1 MTRAVEFYFD
11 YGSPTTYLA
20 WTQLPDVC
28 ARHGADLEY
37 KPILLGGVFHA
48 TGNASPAMVEAKLT
62 WMKGDLANFAKRYG
76 VPFTMNPHFIVNT
89 LPVMRGVFWAQREG
103 IFEPYNKAMFQAMWV
118 DGVNL
123 NEPEEISRV
132 VSEAGLDA
140 AAMGAA
146 IQEPAIK
153 SELVE
158 ATTQATD
165 RGVFGAPTFFVSG
178 EMHFGQDRLDWIE
191 EALAKA

>member
-20 WTQLPDVC
+20 WTQLPQIC
-28 ARHGADLEY
+28 ARHGADLTY

-48 TGNASPAMVEAKLT
+48 TGNASPATVDAKLA
-62 WMKGDLANFAKRYG
+62 WMEHDLSNFAERYG
-76 VPFTMNPHFIVNT
+76 VPFKMNPHFIVNT
-89 LPVMRGVFWAQREG
+89 LPAMRGSFWAQREG

-146 IQEPAIK
+146 IQEPEIK
-153 SELVE
+153 SELIE
-158 ATTQATD
+158 ATKQATD